1 MRKNTTLFSAIA
13 FLGLLI
19 GACNPSAT
27 DETVSGGESKTD
39 ISDIKIAYIVTDSVI
54 NNFEYFK
61 ERSAEIAEKGNKYQS
76 ELTNR
81 AKGFEQ
87 EVASFQST
95 GGNMT
100 RNQAQA
106 KQEEL
111 MKKEENLMTYRQN
124 IMAELSAD
132 ETALYNEVYDK
143 IQVYLN
149 DYAASNDLEMIL
161 SYTRGGGVWYAKK
174 NFDVTDDV
182 ISGINADYKDK
193 GNSSSSE
200 EKVEEPAEEK

>member
-1 MRKNTTLFSAIA
+1 MRRILTLFSAIA

-19 GACNPSAT
+19 GACNTSTPNES
-27 DETVSGGESKTD
+27 VSGGEEKKD
-39 ISDIKIAYIVTDSVI
+39 VSDIKIAYIVTDSVI
-54 NNFEYFK
+54 NNFDYFK
-61 ERSAEIAEKGNKYQS
+61 EKSAVFAEKGNKYQN

-124 IMAELSAD
+124 IMTELKRIF
-132 ETALYNEVYDK
+132 T
-143 IQVYLN
+143 
-149 DYAASNDLEMIL
+149 MR
-161 SYTRGGGVWYAKK
+161 YTIKSR
-174 NFDVTDDV
+174 FT
-182 ISGINADYKDK
+182 
-193 GNSSSSE
+193 
-200 EKVEEPAEEK
+200 

>member
-1 MRKNTTLFSAIA
+1 VRRNLTLFSAIA

-19 GACNPSAT
+19 GACNTSTPNES
-27 DETVSGGESKTD
+27 VSGGEEKKD
-39 ISDIKIAYIVTDSVI
+39 VSDIKIAYIVTDSVI
-54 NNFEYFK
+54 NNFDYFK
-61 ERSAEIAEKGNKYQS
+61 EKSAEIAEKGNKYQN

-124 IMAELSAD
+124 IMTELQAD
-132 ETALYNEVYDK
+132 ETNLYNEVYDK

-149 DYAASNDLEMIL
+149 EYATENGLEMIL
-161 SYTRGGGVWYAKK
+161 SYTRGGGVWYAKES
-174 NFDVTDDV
+174 FDITDEV
-182 ISGINADYKDK
+182 ISGLNDDYKNND
-193 GNSSSSE
+193 NSGTGEKEETPASE
-200 EKVEEPAEEK
+200 